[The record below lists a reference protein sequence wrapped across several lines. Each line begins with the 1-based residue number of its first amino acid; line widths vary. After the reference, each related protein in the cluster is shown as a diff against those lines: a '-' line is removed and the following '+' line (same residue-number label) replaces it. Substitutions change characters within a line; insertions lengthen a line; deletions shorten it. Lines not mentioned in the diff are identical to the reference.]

1 MTEFRVTLTFQ
12 FPAWDE
18 KNGIVYFINAK
29 SKADAVKY
37 ARADAK
43 RDGHIGPGTTGK
55 GRNSFRAEV
64 A

>member
-18 KNGIVYFINAK
+18 INGLDFFVIAPTKAK
-29 SKADAVKY
+29 AIEA
-37 ARADAK
+37 ARRAAR
-43 RDGHIGPGTTGK
+43 RDGHIPATGK
-55 GRNSFRAEV
+55 GRSSFRAEV